1 MSTGGGVLL
10 WMDDD
15 NVSSACDDVNRDQQY
30 GRGSTWTGSPIA
42 LPLAS
47 YVAISGWGYTSIMR
61 ALQVDRLQRRRELKL
76 GKTGRHNESSAS
88 GTWQTGAKVS
98 AQARPSQWNNIRL
111 ALQLTVDSTLTWHSS
126 RRASIQSMRS
136 KVSMRSLSC
145 RWQHIRAHT
154 MVITSGSQ
162 AHDAKL
168 KICVLHLL
176 KAYCIPHSIPVEQ
189 CTDS

>member
-1 MSTGGGVLL
+1 
-10 WMDDD
+10 
-15 NVSSACDDVNRDQQY
+15 
-30 GRGSTWTGSPIA
+30 
-42 LPLAS
+42 
-47 YVAISGWGYTSIMR
+47 MR
-61 ALQVDRLQRRRELKL
+61 ALQVDRLQRRRDLAAVET
-76 GKTGRHNESSAS
+76 GDTGRHNESSAS
-88 GTWQTGAKVS
+88 GTWQTGANVS

-145 RWQHIRAHT
+145 RWQHIRPHT

-168 KICVLHLL
+168 KIVFFTCTKLIAFPIPFQWNSVLIHNGHR
-176 KAYCIPHSIPVEQ
+176 KTRAIS
-189 CTDS
+189 